1 MTPTGGVR
9 FASGGENDSIGQILP
24 AAARPPN
31 PPGLPAA
38 PMGCTYHYDVLVI
51 GAGHA
56 GVEAACAAARLGAR
70 TALLTTNCDTV
81 GQMSCNPAIGGVG
94 KAQLV
99 REVDALGGVMGRAI
113 DATGIQF
120 RVLNRSKGPAMHGPR
135 AQADKKLYQM
145 EVKRLVE
152 ETTQLDLR
160 QETVDDLLLEP
171 VAAAPGAP
179 AWRIAG
185 VRVRGDAEY
194 RAAAVVL
201 TTGTFLQA
209 VMHTGEAKTD
219 GGRAGEGTTSGV
231 SRALQ
236 RAGITLDRFKTGT
249 PCRLSAT
256 SIDFARLDVQV
267 GDPVPQPFSFLTAAI
282 EQEQMVCWITK
293 TSPAIH
299 DLIRANLHRAPMF
312 TGQIESRGP
321 RYCPSIEDKVVR
333 FADKESHQLFLEPE
347 GRRTREIYVN
357 GISTSLPR
365 DVQDALVRMVPG
377 LERAVIMRYGYA
389 VEYDYCPPDQLFV
402 TLESKR
408 IARLFCAG
416 QINGTTGYEE
426 AAAQGL
432 LAGANAARA
441 AAGRD
446 PLVLAREDSYIG
458 VLVDDLVTRG
468 VDEPYR
474 MFTSRA
480 EHRLALRHD
489 NADRRLTP
497 LAASIGLAEPHRVER
512 LAAKTAEIEATLAT
526 LAAHRVEGVT
536 LADLLKRPE
545 VGWADCV
552 ARLPALATVS
562 PDAATQIE
570 HDIRYAGYVALDR
583 ERIERQRRHAERPIP
598 AGFDYAGVRHLRAE
612 AREQLARIRPQT
624 LGQAGRVRGITP
636 ADLALVLLHLEGAK

>member
-1 MTPTGGVR
+1 
-9 FASGGENDSIGQILP
+9 
-24 AAARPPN
+24 
-31 PPGLPAA
+31 
-38 PMGCTYHYDVLVI
+38 MGCTYHYDVLVI

-70 TALLTTNCDTV
+70 TALLTANCDTV

-99 REVDALGGVMGRAI
+99 REVDALGGLMGRAI

-152 ETTQLDLR
+152 ETENLDLR
-160 QETVDDLLLEP
+160 QETVEDLVFEP
-171 VAAAPGAP
+171 VAAAAQAEAP
-179 AWRIAG
+179 WRVAG

-209 VMHTGEAKTD
+209 VMHVGEAQTA

-231 SRALQ
+231 SRALA
-236 RAGITLDRFKTGT
+236 RAGVVIDRFKTGT

-256 SIDFARLDVQV
+256 SIDFSRLDVQP
-267 GDPVPQPFSFLTAAI
+267 GDAEPQPFSFLTDRI

-365 DVQDALVRMVPG
+365 DVQDAMVRLVPG

-389 VEYDYCPPDQLFV
+389 VEYDYCPPDQLFA

-408 IARLFCAG
+408 VGGLFCAG

-432 LAGANAARA
+432 LAGANAALT

-458 VLVDDLVTRG
+458 VLIDDLVTRG

-497 LAASIGLAEPHRVER
+497 LAASVGLAEPWRIDR
-512 LAAKTAEIEATLAT
+512 LAAKTAEIEATLAA
-526 LAAHRVEGVT
+526 LAAHRVGGVT
-536 LADLLKRPE
+536 VADLLKRPE
-545 VGWADCV
+545 FTWSHAVEAAPD
-552 ARLPALATVS
+552 LAAVS
-562 PDAATQIE
+562 REAAIQIE
-570 HDIRYAGYVALDR
+570 NDIRYSGYVALDR
-583 ERIERQRRHAERPIP
+583 ERIERQRKHAERPIP
-598 AGFDYAGVRHLRAE
+598 EGFDYGGVRHLRVE
-612 AREQLARIRPQT
+612 AREQLARIRPRT
-624 LGQAGRVRGITP
+624 LGQAGRVSGITP
-636 ADLALVLLHLEGAK
+636 ADLALVLLHLEGGR

>member
-1 MTPTGGVR
+1 MIATAGV
-9 FASGGENDSIGQILP
+9 ATLGS
-24 AAARPPN
+24 
-31 PPGLPAA
+31 
-38 PMGCTYHYDVLVI
+38 MGCVYDYDVLVI

-70 TALLTTNCDTV
+70 TALLTANCDTV

-99 REVDALGGVMGRAI
+99 REVDALGGVMARAI

-135 AQADKKLYQM
+135 AQADKRLYQL
-145 EVKRLVE
+145 EVKRIVE
-152 ETTQLDLR
+152 ETPNLDLR
-160 QETVDDLLLEP
+160 QETVEDLLVEP
-171 VAAAPGAP
+171 CAGDGKGFP
-179 AWRIAG
+179 AWRVTG

-209 VMHTGEAKTD
+209 IMHTGEAQTT
-219 GGRAGEGTTSGV
+219 GGRAGEGTTSGI
-231 SRALQ
+231 SAALG
-236 RAGITLDRFKTGT
+236 RLGLAVDRFKTGT
-249 PCRLSAT
+249 PCRLAAAG
-256 SIDFARLDVQV
+256 IDFARLDVQP
-267 GDPVPQPFSFLTAAI
+267 GDTDPQPFSFLTDRI
-282 EQEQMVCWITK
+282 EQEQVVCWITR
-293 TSPAIH
+293 TTPEIH

-365 DVQDALVRMVPG
+365 DVQDAMVRMVPG

-389 VEYDYCPPDQLFV
+389 VEYDYCPPDQLFS

-408 IARLFCAG
+408 ASGLFCAG

-432 LAGANAARA
+432 VAGANAALA
-441 AAGRD
+441 AAGRE
-446 PLVLAREDSYIG
+446 PLVLEREDSYIG
-458 VLVDDLVTRG
+458 VLIDDLVTRG

-474 MFTSRA
+474 MFTGRA
-480 EHRLALRHD
+480 GHRLALRHD

-497 LAASIGLAEPHRVER
+497 LAVRHGLAEPHRVER
-512 LAAKTAEIEATLAT
+512 LAAKTAEIEATLAA
-526 LAAHRVEGVT
+526 LAGHRMNGT
-536 LADLLKRPE
+536 SLADLLKRPAFT
-545 VGWADCV
+545 WADAV
-552 ARLPALATVS
+552 AAAPPLAAVS
-562 PDAATQIE
+562 REAASQIE
-570 HDIRYAGYVALDR
+570 NDIRYAGYVALDR
-583 ERIERQRRHAERPIP
+583 ERIERQRKHAERTIP
-598 AGFDYAGVRHLRAE
+598 EGFDYAAVRHLRAE
-612 AREQLARIRPQT
+612 AREQLARIRPRT
-624 LGQAGRVRGITP
+624 FGQAGRVSGITP
-636 ADLALVLLHLEGAK
+636 ADLALVLVHLEGRRA

>member
-1 MTPTGGVR
+1 MPVASVRRRGTG
-9 FASGGENDSIGQILP
+9 SPSP
-24 AAARPPN
+24 
-31 PPGLPAA
+31 PPGPARA
-38 PMGCTYHYDVLVI
+38 PCYTRGMASIYDYDVLVI

-56 GVEAACAAARLGAR
+56 GVEAACAAARLGAK
-70 TALLTTNCDTV
+70 TALLTANCDTV

-135 AQADKKLYQM
+135 AQADKKLYQL

-152 ETTQLDLR
+152 ETPNLDLR
-160 QETVDDLLLEP
+160 QETVEDLVVEP
-171 VAAAPGAP
+171 LGGDGVATP
-179 AWRIAG
+179 AWRITG

-194 RAAAVVL
+194 HAAAVVL

-209 VMHTGEAKTD
+209 VMHTGEAKTT
-219 GGRAGEGTTSGV
+219 GGRAGEGTTSGI
-231 SRALQ
+231 SAALG
-236 RAGITLDRFKTGT
+236 RLGLVIDRFKTGT
-249 PCRLSAT
+249 PCRLSAMG
-256 SIDFARLDVQV
+256 IDFAQLDVQP
-267 GDPVPQPFSFLTAAI
+267 GDAEPQPFSFLTDRI
-282 EQEQMVCWITK
+282 EQEQMVCWITR
-293 TSPAIH
+293 TTPEIH

-347 GRRTREIYVN
+347 GRHTKEIYVN

-365 DVQDALVRMVPG
+365 DVQDRMVRMVPG
-377 LERAVIMRYGYA
+377 LERAVVMRYGYA
-389 VEYDYCPPDQLFV
+389 VEYDYCPPDQLLA
-402 TLESKR
+402 TLASKR
-408 IARLFCAG
+408 VSGLFFAG

-432 LAGANAARA
+432 VAGTNAALT
-441 AAGRD
+441 AAGRE
-446 PLVLAREDSYIG
+446 PLVLEREDSYIG
-458 VLVDDLVTRG
+458 VLIDDLVTCG

-497 LAASIGLAEPHRVER
+497 LAARHGLAEPHRVER
-512 LAAKTAEIEATLAT
+512 LAAKTAEIEATLAA
-526 LAAHRVEGVT
+526 LAGQRVQGT
-536 LADLLKRPE
+536 SLADLLKRPE
-545 VGWADCV
+545 FTWADAV
-552 ARLPALATVS
+552 AAAPALAAVS
-562 PDAATQIE
+562 RDAAVQIE
-570 HDIRYAGYVALDR
+570 NDIRYAGYVALDR
-583 ERIERQRRHAERPIP
+583 ERIERQRKHAQRMIP
-598 AGFDYAGVRHLRAE
+598 EGFDYAAIRHLRAE
-612 AREQLARIRPQT
+612 AREQLARIRPRT
-624 LGQAGRVRGITP
+624 LGQAGRVSGITP
-636 ADLALVLLHLEGAK
+636 ADLALVLVHLEGRGA

>member
-1 MTPTGGVR
+1 MP
-9 FASGGENDSIGQILP
+9 
-24 AAARPPN
+24 
-31 PPGLPAA
+31 
-38 PMGCTYHYDVLVI
+38 CTYHYDVLVI

-145 EVKRLVE
+145 EVKRIVE
-152 ETTQLDLR
+152 ETTGLDLR
-160 QETVDDLLLEP
+160 QETVEDLLLET
-171 VAAAPGAP
+171 AASAATP
-179 AWRIAG
+179 WRIAG

-209 VMHTGEAKTD
+209 VMHTGEATTV

-231 SRALQ
+231 SRALEK
-236 RAGITLDRFKTGT
+236 AGILVDRFKTGT

-256 SIDFARLDVQV
+256 SIDFSRLDVQA
-267 GDPVPQPFSFLTAAI
+267 GDAVPQPFSFLTGAI
-282 EQEQMVCWITK
+282 LQEQMVCWITR
-293 TSPAIH
+293 TSPEIH

-365 DVQDALVRMVPG
+365 DVQDAMVRLVPG

-389 VEYDYCPPDQLFV
+389 VEYDYCPPDQLFA

-408 IARLFCAG
+408 VARLFCAG

-432 LAGANAARA
+432 LAGANAALA

-446 PLVLAREDSYIG
+446 PLVLAREDSYVG

-497 LAASIGLAEPHRVER
+497 LAAAVGLAEPHRVER
-512 LAAKTAEIEATLAT
+512 LAAKAAEIEAALAT
-526 LAAHRVEGVT
+526 LAAHRVEGMT
-536 LADLLKRPE
+536 LVDLLKRPE

-552 ARLPALATVS
+552 ARLPALAAVS
-562 PDAATQIE
+562 REAAVQVE
-570 HDIRYAGYVALDR
+570 NDIRYAGYVALDR
-583 ERIERQRRHAERPIP
+583 ERIERQRKHAERPIP
-598 AGFDYAGVRHLRAE
+598 AGFDYSGVRHLRAE

-624 LGQAGRVRGITP
+624 LGQAGRVSGITP
-636 ADLALVLLHLEGAK
+636 ADLALVLLHLEGGR